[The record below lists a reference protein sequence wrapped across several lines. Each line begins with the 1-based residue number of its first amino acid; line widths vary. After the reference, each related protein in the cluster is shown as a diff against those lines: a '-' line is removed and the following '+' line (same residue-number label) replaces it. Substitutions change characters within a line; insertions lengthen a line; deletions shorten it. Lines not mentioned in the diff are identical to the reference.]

1 MLRWWGPTPLPGD
14 HDRKAQAR
22 HQMNENDEKE
32 SRWHKED
39 ISDTGIHIL
48 ELLLNAVGI
57 ALKIVA
63 GN

>member
-1 MLRWWGPTPLPGD
+1 
-14 HDRKAQAR
+14 
-22 HQMNENDEKE
+22 MNENDEKE

-39 ISDTGIHIL
+39 ISDTGIRIL

-63 GN
+63 DN

>member
-1 MLRWWGPTPLPGD
+1 
-14 HDRKAQAR
+14 
-22 HQMNENDEKE
+22 MNENDEKE

-39 ISDTGIHIL
+39 ISYTGIRIL

-63 GN
+63 DN